1 MNQDLLTASVSSGA
15 AAAAYIA
22 CGAVPLSDWGVIEAR
37 GEDSASFLHSQLTNS
52 VQGMT
57 AQRARLAGYCSA
69 KGRLLASFV
78 VVQPEPHRLWLLC
91 SADLLAPTAKRLSMF
106 VLRARC
112 KLADASAQRRVW
124 GLVGQAAAQWLGPQ
138 AEQAQA
144 WQSGGRSAEPAA
156 DGTPAG
162 CWVRLPDVHGLP
174 RFLWLDDAQAAPPP
188 LPSLNHDTWR
198 WLEVGSAVPRVVAA
212 TVEHFVPQMVNLE
225 LVGGVDFQKGCYPG
239 QEVVARSQY
248 RGTIKRRM
256 VLMRASGPLQPGAD
270 VVHPS
275 DPGQPAG
282 EVVLAAPAPAP
293 QAEGAAWHAVVE
305 VKLAAVQAG
314 LKFLSGGVDM
324 EVSEL
329 PYPLPAEAA

>member
-1 MNQDLLTASVSSGA
+1 MNQDLLPPSTAP
-15 AAAAYIA
+15 IA
-22 CGAVPLSDWGVIEAR
+22 GTDTHLPSGAVPLADWGLIEAQ
-37 GEDSASFLHSQLTNS
+37 GDDSASFLHSQLTNS

-78 VVQPEPHRLWLLC
+78 AVQPEPNRLWLLC

-124 GLVGQAAAQWLGPQ
+124 GLAGPAAAQWLGPQ
-138 AEQAQA
+138 AAQAQA
-144 WQSGGRSAEPAA
+144 WQSGVPSAEPA
-156 DGTPAG
+156 PAG
-162 CWVRLPDVHGLP
+162 PPTSCWIRLPDVHGQP
-174 RFLWLDDAQAAPPP
+174 RFLWVDDAQAAPPP
-188 LPSLNHDTWR
+188 LPSLSHDDWR
-198 WLEVGSAVPRVVAA
+198 WLEVCSAVPRVVAA

-248 RGTIKRRM
+248 RGTLKRRM

-270 VVHPS
+270 VFHPS

-282 EVVLAAPAPAP
+282 EVVLAAPAPAS
-293 QAEGAAWHAVVE
+293 QAGGAAWQALVE
-305 VKLAAVQAG
+305 VKLATLQAG